1 MSETPSKLGH
11 NLEWPA
17 LMFTVVDRDKRELMA
32 KQDSGSDQALKF
44 TVIIPTRERCDTLL
58 WTLRT
63 CTNQDYD
70 TFEIL
75 VSDNFSQDE
84 TRDVVASFKDPR
96 IRYVN
101 TGKHLSMSH
110 NWEFALSHVEKGY
123 VTFVG
128 DDDGLLPGAI
138 SELNTLIQRLGG
150 PEALSWQKADYSW
163 PDAMSENQR
172 NYLLIPL
179 SRRLM
184 QYDAR
189 QALQNVADFDAAGW
203 KFPRFY
209 NNLPCLYNSVVSMTA
224 IRRAQDAS
232 GKFFHSCIPDV
243 YSAVAL
249 SCVLD
254 TYYYSFKPYSVNGA
268 SRHSGGSSYF
278 SAGDQGAAA
287 AKFLGEKNLP
297 FHEDLAMAPSIPIL
311 TAEAFL
317 QARDHLAP
325 EIAPPPSVDVKKVI
339 RRALLEATHA
349 SSKVT
354 YDRVVEALQ
363 EIGRHYGIEVDVALQ
378 IAQSPY
384 RSTSK
389 TKLATGYKIQQ
400 QCLCMLCDNFG
411 VQNIYDASLICKYTL
426 DLRENKPMSWLNII
440 QTNMAL
446 VPDYFR
452 RFLHHLLR
460 E

>member
-1 MSETPSKLGH
+1 MSETPSELGH
-11 NLEWPA
+11 NLERPA
-17 LMFTVVDRDKRELMA
+17 LIFTVVDRDKRELMA

-70 TFEIL
+70 ALEIL
-75 VSDNFSQDE
+75 VSDNFSQDD
-84 TRDVVASFKDPR
+84 TRDVVDSFKDPR
-96 IRYVN
+96 IRYVS
-101 TGKHLSMSH
+101 TGKRLSMSH
-110 NWEFALSHVEKGY
+110 NWEFALSHVDEGY

-138 SELNTLIQRLGG
+138 SELNTLIQQLGG

-163 PDAMSENQR
+163 PDAMFENQR

-184 QYDAR
+184 QYNAR

-232 GKFFHSCIPDV
+232 GKFFHSRIPDA
-243 YSAVAL
+243 YSAIAL

-254 TYYYSFKPYSVNGA
+254 TYYYSFKPYSVNGT
-268 SRHSGGSSYF
+268 SHHSGGSSYF
-278 SAGDQGAAA
+278 SAGDQDAAA
-287 AKFLGEKNLP
+287 NKFLEEENLP
-297 FHEDLAMAPSIPIL
+297 FHNDLVMAPSIPIL
-311 TAEAFL
+311 TAEAFF

-325 EIAPPPSVDVKKVI
+325 EVVPPPVDIKKVV
-339 RRALLEATHA
+339 RRALLEAIHA
-349 SSKVT
+349 SSGVI

-363 EIGRHYGIEVDVALQ
+363 EIGRHYGIEADVMSQ

-384 RSTSK
+384 QPVPATEPV
-389 TKLATGYKIQQ
+389 TGYRIPL
-400 QCLCMLCDNFG
+400 QCLGMFCDDFG
-411 VQNIYDASLICKYTL
+411 VQNVYDASLICKYTL
-426 DLRENKPMSWLNII
+426 DLQRDKPMTWLNIAK
-440 QTNMAL
+440 TNLTLA
-446 VPDYFR
+446 PDYLKRLWCRITR
-452 RFLHHLLR
+452 R
-460 E
+460 